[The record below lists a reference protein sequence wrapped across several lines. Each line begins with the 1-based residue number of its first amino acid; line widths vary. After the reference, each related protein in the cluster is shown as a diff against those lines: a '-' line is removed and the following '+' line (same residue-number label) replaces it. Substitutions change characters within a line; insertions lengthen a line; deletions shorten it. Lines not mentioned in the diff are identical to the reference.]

1 MSFLLDRVN
10 NLHNAL
16 FGGRNE
22 AGPQLPNGPGG
33 LDGPDGNGPDLNSPA
48 LDNLPPGLQNRG
60 GDALPPGIAKQL
72 DHLPSLPSPPGQPF
86 QAGGNQF
93 QHGSTQAPNSPFNP
107 PGQSFQAGGNQFQPG
122 GAQAPNLPNLPGG
135 PPPGVS
141 PPGASPPG
149 AGPGVP
155 TPPNMAPPATG
166 GAAQPMPVPIGVP
179 PPGNNGQPY
188 IAQLPQIVQSLFGQ
202 NNAAAPAMAAAPA
215 HAAPAHAAPANA
227 ATANPV
233 LPTPAAAQ
241 AALANPA
248 QPGTLSQALPGA
260 AGQAA
265 VGTTVNNPNAPNPAA
280 AQAARA
286 GDAVPQ
292 QAPQGRPDAVPV
304 PQQRE
309 GSLLDRL
316 MSLLRPNAATTT
328 PQGTL
333 APNAAGT
340 TAQAATATTMAGLP
354 VAVQATQAPMDAR
367 GNTLLAANDRV
378 ATQRADA
385 TLTGIYTADGPYRR
399 ALRRGSNVLSARFSS
414 LLMALGLAGPP
425 VTMRGRDAEY
435 ELSLAMQWLFWLL
448 AIVAYACLGLAVIAF
463 LPAGSDV
470 FGEGGRTWTGGFAV
484 AGLAAGA
491 GAWWFARQ
499 LSGRGASGRRTSED
513 ELDDEDE

>member
-22 AGPQLPNGPGG
+22 GGQLPNGPNGF
-33 LDGPDGNGPDLNSPA
+33 DGPDGNGPDLNSPG

-60 GDALPPGIAKQL
+60 GDALPPGIQKQL
-72 DHLPSLPSPPGQPF
+72 DNLPSLPSPPGQPF
-86 QAGGNQF
+86 QTGGNQF
-93 QHGSTQAPNSPFNP
+93 Q
-107 PGQSFQAGGNQFQPG
+107 PGQPGQPFQAGGNQFQPG
-122 GAQAPNLPNLPGG
+122 GNQAPNLPNLPGV
-135 PPPGVS
+135 PSPGGNTPVT
-141 PPGASPPG
+141 PNPNPVTAQP
-149 AGPGVP
+149 VP
-155 TPPNMAPPATG
+155 ITG
-166 GAAQPMPVPIGVP
+166 GTAQPMPVPIGTLPV

-188 IAQLPQIVQSLFGQ
+188 VAQLPQIVQSLFGQ

-215 HAAPAHAAPANA
+215 NAAPANA
-227 ATANPV
+227 APANPATANPV
-233 LPTPAAAQ
+233 PPTAAAAQ
-241 AALANPA
+241 AAQANPA
-248 QPGTLSQALPGA
+248 QPGAPAQGLPGT

-265 VGTTVNNPNAPNPAA
+265 AGTTVNPNAPNPAA
-280 AQAARA
+280 TQPARA

-292 QAPQGRPDAVPV
+292 QVPQGRTDAPPV
-304 PQQRE
+304 PQQRDP
-309 GSLLDRL
+309 SLLDRL
-316 MSLLRPNAATTT
+316 MSLLRPGATTMA
-328 PQGTL
+328 QGTS
-333 APNAAGT
+333 AASNAAGT
-340 TAQAATATTMAGLP
+340 TQAAVGATTVAAMPL
-354 VAVQATQAPMDAR
+354 AVQASQAPMDAR
-367 GNTLLAANDRV
+367 GNTLLAVNDRV
-378 ATQRADA
+378 AIQRGDA

-484 AGLAAGA
+484 AGLVAGA

-499 LSGRGASGRRTSED
+499 LSGRGASRQASED
-513 ELDDEDE
+513 EPDEDEN

>member
-10 NLHNAL
+10 NLHNTL

-48 LDNLPPGLQNRG
+48 LDNLPPGLQSNAR
-60 GDALPPGIAKQL
+60 DALPPGIARQL
-72 DHLPSLPSPPGQPF
+72 DHLPSAPSPPGQPF
-86 QAGGNQF
+86 QAGGNQL
-93 QHGSTQAPNSPFNP
+93 QPGGNQAPNF
-107 PGQSFQAGGNQFQPG
+107 
-122 GAQAPNLPNLPGG
+122 PNTPGG
-135 PPPGVS
+135 PPPGAS

-149 AGPGVP
+149 VSPGVP

-166 GAAQPMPVPIGVP
+166 GAAQPMPVPIGTP

-188 IAQLPQIVQSLFGQ
+188 VAQLPQIVQSLFGQ

-215 HAAPAHAAPANA
+215 NAAPANA
-227 ATANPV
+227 APANPATANPV
-233 LPTPAAAQ
+233 PPTAAAAQ
-241 AALANPA
+241 AAQANPA
-248 QPGTLSQALPGA
+248 QPGAPAQGLPGA

-265 VGTTVNNPNAPNPAA
+265 AGTTVNPNAPNPAA
-280 AQAARA
+280 TQPARA

-292 QAPQGRPDAVPV
+292 QVPQGRTDAPPV
-304 PQQRE
+304 PQQRDP
-309 GSLLDRL
+309 SLLDRL
-316 MSLLRPNAATTT
+316 MSLLRP
-328 PQGTL
+328 G
-333 APNAAGT
+333 
-340 TAQAATATTMAGLP
+340 ATTMAQGTSAASNASGTTQAAVGATTVAAMPL
-354 VAVQATQAPMDAR
+354 AVQASQAPMDAR
-367 GNTLLAANDRV
+367 GNTLLAVNDRV
-378 ATQRADA
+378 AIQRGDA
-385 TLTGIYTADGPYRR
+385 ALTGIYTADGPYRR

-448 AIVAYACLGLAVIAF
+448 AIVAYACLGFAVIAF

-470 FGEGGRTWTGGFAV
+470 FGESGRTWTGGFAV
-484 AGLAAGA
+484 AGLVAGA

-499 LSGRGASGRRTSED
+499 LSGRGASGQASED
-513 ELDDEDE
+513 EPDEDEN